1 MDYIFIFEEFRFIME
16 LLVAELILAEA
27 FAKKRQE
34 HARRT
39 IVGFIIML
47 LIGVSF
53 AWTHEDIYNF
63 GFQFHM
69 GEMLTCFWY
78 VLLSLLSY
86 VYLKLCYVITWSDV
100 LFLGICGYAVQHME
114 YIAVNEVLARGIW
127 TNLQEELWLYFIV
140 CVLTCGLWYWFVMK
154 IFSKALKECGG
165 LIYEDKWKTVL
176 YFLIMLLVVY
186 CSSFLCQGIF
196 VNRSSDYSNVNYLGA
211 ASDFF
216 SCLLIFV
223 AQYSV
228 CRISSLTREREIIK
242 QLLYERQKQYQ
253 LSKENIDIINRKCH
267 DLKHQIQAIKM
278 ADAEDI
284 RQYMEEVEASIMIYD
299 HVLETDNEVLN
310 TILSE
315 KSLYCE
321 RHQIKLTC
329 IVDGAPLDFISTM
342 DMYALL
348 GNALDNAIEAV
359 SKCRNIEK
367 RIVSLTISAKDS
379 FLSIQINNYYEGEIK
394 FCDGLPIS
402 TKRRNRAYH
411 GFGMKSIRHLTEK
424 YGGTLVTDL
433 EDDVFTLQIILPM
446 PKEFIRLLKEK
457 KNQEICQ

>member
-1 MDYIFIFEEFRFIME
+1 
-16 LLVAELILAEA
+16 
-27 FAKKRQE
+27 
-34 HARRT
+34 
-39 IVGFIIML
+39 
-47 LIGVSF
+47 
-53 AWTHEDIYNF
+53 
-63 GFQFHM
+63 
-69 GEMLTCFWY
+69 
-78 VLLSLLSY
+78 
-86 VYLKLCYVITWSDV
+86 
-100 LFLGICGYAVQHME
+100 
-114 YIAVNEVLARGIW
+114 
-127 TNLQEELWLYFIV
+127 
-140 CVLTCGLWYWFVMK
+140 
-154 IFSKALKECGG
+154 
-165 LIYEDKWKTVL
+165 
-176 YFLIMLLVVY
+176 
-186 CSSFLCQGIF
+186 
-196 VNRSSDYSNVNYLGA
+196 
-211 ASDFF
+211 
-216 SCLLIFV
+216 
-223 AQYSV
+223 
-228 CRISSLTREREIIK
+228 
-242 QLLYERQKQYQ
+242 
-253 LSKENIDIINRKCH
+253 
-267 DLKHQIQAIKM
+267 M